1 MIIIDTNVISEAIKP
16 GRNSRVVSWLDAQA
30 IETLFFTAINLSE
43 LCLGIEISPA
53 GKRREALAS
62 ALNELLT
69 EYFSSRILPF
79 DEKAALV
86 YGAMV
91 ARARIGGSTISVS
104 DGQIGAI
111 ASSHSFSVA
120 THDTAPFIALGV
132 PIINPW
138 EIK

>member
-43 LCLGIEISPA
+43 LCLGIEILPA
-53 GKRREALAS
+53 GKRRDALAS
-62 ALNELLT
+62 DLSALLAD
-69 EYFSSRILPF
+69 YFSARILPF
-79 DEKAALV
+79 DERAALA

-91 ARARIGGSTISVS
+91 ARARIAGSTISVS

-111 ASSHSFSVA
+111 ASSRSFSVA
-120 THDTAPFIALGV
+120 TRDTAPFVALGV
-132 PIINPW
+132 PVINPW